1 MERDSMFLGRKNQYS
16 ENAYTTKTI
25 YIFKVIPFKLPMAFF
40 TESEQK
46 LHSSYINTKDPE

>member
-46 LHSSYINTKDPE
+46 LHSSYGNTKDHE